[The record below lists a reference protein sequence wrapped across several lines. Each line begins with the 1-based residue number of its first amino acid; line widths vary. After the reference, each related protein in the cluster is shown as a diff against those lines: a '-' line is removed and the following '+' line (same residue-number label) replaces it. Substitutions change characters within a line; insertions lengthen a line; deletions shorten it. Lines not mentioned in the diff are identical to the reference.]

1 MSRQGSSFNSQ
12 MPSQGSGAIKIK
24 VFFQDDIIV
33 IRVPDDINLRQLTDK
48 LRDRLKVDSMVIRY
62 KDEPSNSFV
71 ELLGDADLE
80 TAIRR
85 NAKLMLYVS
94 TP

>member
-1 MSRQGSSFNSQ
+1 MDGYRYL
-12 MPSQGSGAIKIK
+12 
-24 VFFQDDIIV
+24 IV
-33 IRVPDDINLRQLTDK
+33 LWLLWWLLWIAMI
-48 LRDRLKVDSMVIRY
+48 IRY